1 MLMSSGK
8 AISRIMKESPR
19 TAACNKLEEDWSWRK
34 DFREG
39 TSEETKVKFI
49 DDLICL
55 KILNGICWKVWDWFS
70 AKYLKKKKKRRS
82 KFKNVGTVNY
92 YEQNYLRKEIYM

>member
-8 AISRIMKESPR
+8 GISRIMKESPR

-70 AKYLKKKKKRRS
+70 AKYLKKKKKEEAS
-82 KFKNVGTVNY
+82 LK
-92 YEQNYLRKEIYM
+92 M